1 MVHDQPLRY
10 GMFVPLPRIL
20 EHPRF
25 TALSKQGLELRR
37 AAARALND
45 RLLATG
51 ITRASLARRSGIDYA
66 ALTLVCTARRGMDVE
81 VLKRALAALHRD
93 WRVVMAPFEE
103 AMDQRGRGMPPR
115 REFSVRPA

>member
-1 MVHDQPLRY
+1 MDHDQPLRY

-20 EHPRF
+20 AHPRF

-51 ITRASLARRSGIDYA
+51 ITRASLGVRFAASHLPASTFPRNEGI
-66 ALTLVCTARRGMDVE
+66 ALTD
-81 VLKRALAALHRD
+81 
-93 WRVVMAPFEE
+93 F
-103 AMDQRGRGMPPR
+103 
-115 REFSVRPA
+115 